1 MTRDLSDYPETPIC
15 EIEPVQERLT
25 AGEILARAVAYP
37 YSAPLRSFVQVGR
50 EARELPAQGFDLAGR
65 EPLLSYG
72 ANASPAVLARKLASL
87 PDLPLPVLRA
97 ELDDFDVVYSA
108 HISPYGAV
116 PSTLQRSPGTAAP
129 VFFAFPTAE
138 QLELLSATEPN
149 YELRRLDGLRA
160 GTEPGQEIGEANAF
174 LSRHGCLVLDDSE
187 ALAAIEAIDRRFPAL
202 GEVEVLERVRHVLAP
217 ELDLERFVASS
228 LDPGLAAARTAVL
241 HGNAR
246 PTRLQE
252 G

>member
-1 MTRDLSDYPETPIC
+1 LRRVE
-15 EIEPVQERLT
+15 EPST

-37 YSAPLRSFVQVGR
+37 YEAPLRSFVQLG
-50 EARELPAQGFDLAGR
+50 ARTLGLPAEGIDLAGR

-72 ANASPAVLARKLASL
+72 ANAAPAVLARKLAPL
-87 PDLPLPVLRA
+87 PELPLPVLRG

-116 PSTLQRSPGTAAP
+116 PSTLQRSPGTTVP
-129 VFFAFPTAE
+129 VFVAYPTAA

-149 YELRRLDGLRA
+149 YEPRRLDGLRA
-160 GTEPGQEIGEANAF
+160 RTDPGGELGEANAY

-187 ALAAIEAIDRRFPAL
+187 VALAAVEAAERRFPAL

-217 ELDLERFVASS
+217 ELDLERFVESS
-228 LDPGLAAARTAVL
+228 LDPGLGSARTAVL
-241 HGNAR
+241 RGNGH
-246 PTRLQE
+246 PLQL
-252 G
+252 